1 MKPTI
6 LDAFCGAGGA
16 AMGYHRAGFQV
27 VGIDIKK
34 QPNYPFPFIRADAVA
49 FLTELISVGPDGA
62 QFEAIHASPPCQ
74 FASKA
79 RVLWDNLHF
88 DLLEPTRELLEAS
101 GLPYV
106 IENVKGAPLRDPV
119 VLEGQM
125 FGLNTHRLRLF
136 ETNWPLEV
144 PTLRLTPGPIAK
156 MGRPVRHGESI
167 QVIGHF
173 SDVTAG
179 REAMGID
186 WMTRDEMSEAIPPAY
201 TEFIGAQLLSHI
213 NASRNGASE

>member
-1 MKPTI
+1 MKPMI
-6 LDAFCGAGGA
+6 LDLFCGAGGA
-16 AMGYHRAGFQV
+16 AVGYKRAGFDV
-27 VGIDIKK
+27 IGVDIKQ
-34 QPNYPFPFIRADAVA
+34 QPNYPFEFEQRDAVEY
-49 FLTELISVGPDGA
+49 LREWLDTGYGLPWR
-62 QFEAIHASPPCQ
+62 AIHASPPCQ

-79 RVLWDNLHF
+79 RVLWSNLHF
-88 DLLEPTRELLEAS
+88 DLLEPTRELLETS

-201 TEFIGAQLLSHI
+201 TEFIGEQLLSHI
-213 NASRNGASE
+213 NASRNGVEE